1 MDWTD
6 IVRKRKGEPML
17 NEVYRL
23 RRDHYMQDAE
33 ADHPLE
39 EPLVVQVIY
48 DRRYGN
54 PSICLN
60 EMLNRMKDEVLR
72 RTDE

>member
-1 MDWTD
+1 
-6 IVRKRKGEPML
+6 ML

-23 RRDHYMQDAE
+23 RLDHYMQDE
-33 ADHPLE
+33 KESYPLE

-48 DRRYGN
+48 DRRHGN

-60 EMLNRMKDEVLR
+60 EMLDRMKYEVLR
-72 RTDE
+72 RTDDLQ